1 MKKRCLSLLL
11 TLCLLAALA
20 VPAFAQEAE
29 KQPTLQPA
37 SEHPSVLLNTPAVE
51 IPAVRAE
58 IEPMC
63 VPHASMRSLS
73 IARGYE
79 GYLYYSLYRGT
90 YSGTYGYSIEV
101 YRGTSITEANYVGGY
116 ADGYTSAEPQLLELS
131 LDSALT
137 STLSAGTY
145 TVVSTV
151 LVAVNGEAR
160 PVSGTETKTQIQVV
174 NDPIPLQGVY
184 MESVKDVMYLDPG
197 QEITTRVAFSPA
209 NTTARRNYELSISN
223 ESVFSALDFG
233 NDITIR
239 AEQPGST
246 TFYVLLGGYMGGF
259 RLTVR
264 GYTASMAQKE
274 QTLHEGSS
282 AKLSF
287 TVSPDDGQT
296 KAVWSSNDPQI
307 VSVAQDG
314 TITALREG
322 STIINA
328 SLTFPD
334 GRTGLASC
342 AVTVTPHTGDV
353 LSEQAPTASRDGW
366 QQINCTVCGHEAT
379 HILSRRFLDLDGT
392 QWYADGVDDIVDR
405 GLYTQA
411 VAWAAQNG
419 IVNGVGNNKFD
430 PDAKITREQLAAV
443 LYRYAGKV
451 GMDVTARAD
460 LKLFPDAGSV
470 SAYATDALSWC
481 VANGIVNGTLEHGTA
496 YLDPQGSATRAQV
509 ATLMSRYLK
518 LTEA

>member
-20 VPAFAQEAE
+20 VPAFAQEAA

-90 YSGTYGYSIEV
+90 YSGTYGYSIKV

-209 NTTARRNYELSISN
+209 LLSM
-223 ESVFSALDFG
+223 VA
-233 NDITIR
+233 
-239 AEQPGST
+239 
-246 TFYVLLGGYMGGF
+246 F
-259 RLTVR
+259 R
-264 GYTASMAQKE
+264 
-274 QTLHEGSS
+274 
-282 AKLSF
+282 
-287 TVSPDDGQT
+287 SP
-296 KAVWSSNDPQI
+296 
-307 VSVAQDG
+307 
-314 TITALREG
+314 
-322 STIINA
+322 
-328 SLTFPD
+328 
-334 GRTGLASC
+334 
-342 AVTVTPHTGDV
+342 
-353 LSEQAPTASRDGW
+353 
-366 QQINCTVCGHEAT
+366 
-379 HILSRRFLDLDGT
+379 HIHR
-392 QWYADGVDDIVDR
+392 
-405 GLYTQA
+405 
-411 VAWAAQNG
+411 
-419 IVNGVGNNKFD
+419 
-430 PDAKITREQLAAV
+430 
-443 LYRYAGKV
+443 
-451 GMDVTARAD
+451 
-460 LKLFPDAGSV
+460 
-470 SAYATDALSWC
+470 
-481 VANGIVNGTLEHGTA
+481 
-496 YLDPQGSATRAQV
+496 
-509 ATLMSRYLK
+509 
-518 LTEA
+518 

>member
-116 ADGYTSAEPQLLELS
+116 ADGYTSAEPQLLECLRPVR
-131 LDSALT
+131 
-137 STLSAGTY
+137 TY

-174 NDPIPLQGVY
+174 NNPIPLQGVY

-197 QEITTRVAFSPA
+197 QEITPRVAFSPA

-259 RLTVR
+259 RLIVR
-264 GYTASMAQKE
+264 GYTASMAPSWD
-274 QTLHEGSS
+274 TL
-282 AKLSF
+282 
-287 TVSPDDGQT
+287 
-296 KAVWSSNDPQI
+296 
-307 VSVAQDG
+307 
-314 TITALREG
+314 
-322 STIINA
+322 
-328 SLTFPD
+328 
-334 GRTGLASC
+334 
-342 AVTVTPHTGDV
+342 TVTMVEAASSSVNVVKV
-353 LSEQAPTASRDGW
+353 LCAP
-366 QQINCTVCGHEAT
+366 
-379 HILSRRFLDLDGT
+379 
-392 QWYADGVDDIVDR
+392 
-405 GLYTQA
+405 
-411 VAWAAQNG
+411 
-419 IVNGVGNNKFD
+419 
-430 PDAKITREQLAAV
+430 
-443 LYRYAGKV
+443 
-451 GMDVTARAD
+451 
-460 LKLFPDAGSV
+460 
-470 SAYATDALSWC
+470 
-481 VANGIVNGTLEHGTA
+481 
-496 YLDPQGSATRAQV
+496 
-509 ATLMSRYLK
+509 
-518 LTEA
+518 

>member
-174 NDPIPLQGVY
+174 NNPIPLQGVY

-282 AKLSF
+282 AKLTLSI
-287 TVSPDDGQT
+287 SPDDGQT

-314 TITALREG
+314 IITALREG
-322 STIINA
+322 STIVNA

-366 QQINCTVCGHEAT
+366 QQINCTVCGHEAST
-379 HILSRRFLDLDGT
+379 FSP
-392 QWYADGVDDIVDR
+392 
-405 GLYTQA
+405 A
-411 VAWAAQNG
+411 V
-419 IVNGVGNNKFD
+419 FS
-430 PDAKITREQLAAV
+430 TS
-443 LYRYAGKV
+443 
-451 GMDVTARAD
+451 TARSGM
-460 LKLFPDAGSV
+460 P
-470 SAYATDALSWC
+470 
-481 VANGIVNGTLEHGTA
+481 TA
-496 YLDPQGSATRAQV
+496 WTTSSTAA
-509 ATLMSRYLK
+509 
-518 LTEA
+518 

>member
-73 IARGYE
+73 IARGHE

-151 LVAVNGEAR
+151 LGRRQRRGPPRERHGDQNA
-160 PVSGTETKTQIQVV
+160 
-174 NDPIPLQGVY
+174 
-184 MESVKDVMYLDPG
+184 DPG
-197 QEITTRVAFSPA
+197 RQRSYPAAGRVHGERQGRHVPRSRSGDHDARGLQPRQHDG
-209 NTTARRNYELSISN
+209 RRNYELSISN

-239 AEQPGST
+239 AEQPGTT

-287 TVSPDDGQT
+287 TVSPDDGP
-296 KAVWSSNDPQI
+296 D
-307 VSVAQDG
+307 
-314 TITALREG
+314 EG
-322 STIINA
+322 RLELERPA
-328 SLTFPD
+328 D
-334 GRTGLASC
+334 RQRRTGR
-342 AVTVTPHTGDV
+342 HHHR
-353 LSEQAPTASRDGW
+353 TA
-366 QQINCTVCGHEAT
+366 
-379 HILSRRFLDLDGT
+379 
-392 QWYADGVDDIVDR
+392 
-405 GLYTQA
+405 
-411 VAWAAQNG
+411 
-419 IVNGVGNNKFD
+419 
-430 PDAKITREQLAAV
+430 
-443 LYRYAGKV
+443 
-451 GMDVTARAD
+451 
-460 LKLFPDAGSV
+460 
-470 SAYATDALSWC
+470 
-481 VANGIVNGTLEHGTA
+481 
-496 YLDPQGSATRAQV
+496 
-509 ATLMSRYLK
+509 
-518 LTEA
+518 